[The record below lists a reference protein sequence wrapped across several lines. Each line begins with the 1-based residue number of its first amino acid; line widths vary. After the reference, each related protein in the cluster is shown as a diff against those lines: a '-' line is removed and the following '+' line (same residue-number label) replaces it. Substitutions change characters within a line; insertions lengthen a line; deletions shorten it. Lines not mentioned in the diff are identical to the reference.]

1 MLLERDRDE
10 EGEKGQEFGRE
21 RDIHIYTW
29 IHRESVCGRVSET
42 GRWGEKKGERGI
54 HINL

>member
-10 EGEKGQEFGRE
+10 EGEKGRERGRE

-29 IHRESVCGRVSET
+29 IYRESVCGRV
-42 GRWGEKKGERGI
+42 GECVGEWERGRVWESE
-54 HINL
+54 